1 MRRRLLVWGTTLATL
16 GSGLIN
22 LFSVMGPSLASRH
35 RILREFFPL
44 EFLRIS
50 RSITLLIGFALVISS
65 INIYRRK
72 RRAYYAVLALSGA
85 SVLFHITKGLDYEGA
100 ASSAVLMA
108 LLWGT
113 RKTFTVRSGVPD
125 WESGIVRLGVAFLS
139 ALVYGVAG
147 FWFLDPRE
155 FGINF
160 TMVDSIHRTLHILT
174 LVGDPQIVP
183 RTRHALWFV
192 DSLYLTTFTAVVYSG
207 FALFRPAI
215 YRFRIHPHEQVQ
227 ARAIVGEY
235 GRCSQDYFKTWPD
248 KSFFFSAS
256 EKCVLAYR
264 VAGNFAVALGDPVG
278 PAEEMEGILREFK
291 IFCHENDWGM
301 GFHQALPDLLPV
313 YHRLGFKTLKI
324 GDQAIVD
331 LASFSLEGKG
341 MKPARNAITKLDK
354 SGVQIARYEP
364 PVPDD
369 VIEQL
374 YEVSEEWLQIPGR
387 RERQF
392 TLGRFDPDYLRST
405 PVTVAREQSGKIV
418 AFVNEIGA
426 LRREEVA
433 LDLMRRRTE
442 APNGIMDYLFVKV
455 LLASKERGF
464 KRFDLGM
471 APMSGFQEKEEASQQ
486 ERAVHAFFQQL
497 NFLFSYKG
505 LRAYKAKF
513 ASVWEP
519 RYAVYRNVLDLPRLA
534 IALGKVSAIRE

>member
-1 MRRRLLVWGTTLATL
+1 
-16 GSGLIN
+16 
-22 LFSVMGPSLASRH
+22 
-35 RILREFFPL
+35 
-44 EFLRIS
+44 
-50 RSITLLIGFALVISS
+50 
-65 INIYRRK
+65 
-72 RRAYYAVLALSGA
+72 
-85 SVLFHITKGLDYEGA
+85 
-100 ASSAVLMA
+100 
-108 LLWGT
+108 
-113 RKTFTVRSGVPD
+113 
-125 WESGIVRLGVAFLS
+125 
-139 ALVYGVAG
+139 
-147 FWFLDPRE
+147 
-155 FGINF
+155 
-160 TMVDSIHRTLHILT
+160 
-174 LVGDPQIVP
+174 
-183 RTRHALWFV
+183 
-192 DSLYLTTFTAVVYSG
+192 
-207 FALFRPAI
+207 
-215 YRFRIHPHEQVQ
+215 
-227 ARAIVGEY
+227 
-235 GRCSQDYFKTWPD
+235 
-248 KSFFFSAS
+248 
-256 EKCVLAYR
+256 
-264 VAGNFAVALGDPVG
+264 
-278 PAEEMEGILREFK
+278 
-291 IFCHENDWGM
+291 
-301 GFHQALPDLLPV
+301 
-313 YHRLGFKTLKI
+313 
-324 GDQAIVD
+324 
-331 LASFSLEGKG
+331 
-341 MKPARNAITKLDK
+341 
-354 SGVQIARYEP
+354 VQIARYEP

-405 PVTVAREQSGKIV
+405 PVTVAREQGGRIA

-442 APNGIMDYLFVKV
+442 APNGVMDYLFVKV

>member
-1 MRRRLLVWGTTLATL
+1 MRRRLLVWVTTLVTL
-16 GSGLIN
+16 GSGLVN
-22 LFSVMGPSLASRH
+22 LFSVAGPRIASRH
-35 RILREFFPL
+35 SILLQFFPL
-44 EFLRIS
+44 EFLHLS

-72 RRAYYAVLALSGA
+72 RRAYYAVLALSGL
-85 SVLFHITKGLDYEGA
+85 SVIFHITKGLNYEEA
-100 ASSAVLMA
+100 AFSAVLVA

-113 RKTFTVRSGVPD
+113 RSTFTVRSGIPD
-125 WESGIVRLGVAFLS
+125 WESGIVRLGLAYSF
-139 ALVYGVAG
+139 ALVYGIAG

-160 TMVDSIHRTLHILT
+160 TLADSIHRTLHFLT
-174 LVGDPQIVP
+174 LIGDPEVVP

-192 DSLYLTTFTAVVYSG
+192 DSLYLTTLTTVVYSG

-215 YRFRIHPHEQVQ
+215 YQFRIHPHEQAR

-235 GRCSQDYFKTWPD
+235 SRCSQDYFKTWPD
-248 KSFFFSAS
+248 KSLFFSAS
-256 EKCVLAYR
+256 EKCFVAYR

-278 PAEEMEGILREFK
+278 PAAEMAGIIREFK
-291 IFCHENDWGM
+291 TFCDQNDWGLA
-301 GFHQALPDLLPV
+301 FHQALPNLLPV
-313 YHRLGFKTLKI
+313 YRELGFKTLKI

-331 LASFSLEGKG
+331 LASFSLDGKG
-341 MKPARNAITKLDK
+341 MKPARNAITKLDR

-405 PVTVAREQSGKIV
+405 PVTVAREQGGRIV

-426 LRREEVA
+426 LRKEEVA

-471 APMSGFQEKEEASQQ
+471 APMAGFQEKEEASQQ

-519 RYAVYRNVLDLPRLA
+519 RYAVYRNALDLPRLA